1 MERLLFLP
9 RQSVETNTHTH
20 RMSVEELT
28 PYVERLSFGGKAIAT
43 EIVECV
49 LSRVAEWN
57 ATWRVELAMFDG
69 VLSSEDPLGSNG
81 LDRKFAL
88 STAEIVLCGS
98 P

>member
-1 MERLLFLP
+1 
-9 RQSVETNTHTH
+9 
-20 RMSVEELT
+20 MSVEELT

-43 EIVECV
+43 EIVKCV

-57 ATWRVELAMFDG
+57 ATWRVELAMFGG
-69 VLSSEDPLGSNG
+69 VLSSQDPPG

-88 STAEIVLCGS
+88 PTAEIVLCGS

>member
-1 MERLLFLP
+1 
-9 RQSVETNTHTH
+9 
-20 RMSVEELT
+20 MSVEELT

-81 LDRKFAL
+81 LDRKFAPNSL
-88 STAEIVLCGS
+88 SPQQKLSFAAPREWWCGLR
-98 P
+98 

>member
-1 MERLLFLP
+1 
-9 RQSVETNTHTH
+9 
-20 RMSVEELT
+20 MSVEELT

-69 VLSSEDPLGSNG
+69 AEIVLSSEDPLGSNG

-88 STAEIVLCGS
+88 STVICGS